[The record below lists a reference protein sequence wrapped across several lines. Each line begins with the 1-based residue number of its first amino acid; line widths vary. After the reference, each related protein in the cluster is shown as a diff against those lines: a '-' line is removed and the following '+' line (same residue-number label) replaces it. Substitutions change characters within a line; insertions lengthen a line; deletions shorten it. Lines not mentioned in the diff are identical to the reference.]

1 MKLRSLFLAS
11 LAALAMVSC
20 SNENDPAIDG
30 GEANVEKKAL
40 LELGF
45 AFPKT
50 TETRATTEAGLA
62 TEYEF
67 KKIAIIMDYTAAID
81 ESGATRVVEILDRDA
96 FSPINS
102 VVGSNNVVIYTKQ
115 AIKVAAGTATIRA
128 IVNPDKTAAELKA
141 IASYADMK
149 LEPTYTALN
158 TLTAAGM
165 PAADDNF
172 MMTNATAGISQEFKE
187 NTTTNVR
194 IPVTRVVAK
203 LMETSTKTVFTEIPT
218 DLTSATEEQ
227 IESLNIELKKATYVN
242 LAKTSSVFPAADP
255 IATTWLNEYQ
265 YPGDWTSLQNSN
277 GNFDYM
283 TLTGNNIHYCFEN
296 GQSTPTGIIY
306 EAEAT
311 WNGEAAQTFYIAAGK
326 LYLTYAALS
335 AAFSKCPAEG
345 SSAKAFHDALIRKY
359 ENGKCYYYK
368 AINTTTETAAVPEI
382 RRNNV
387 YKISV
392 SSVLKIGNPTIIIE
406 DDETLMNLSI
416 AVDPWTVNDN
426 AFELD

>member
-67 KKIAIIMDYTAAID
+67 EKIAIIMDYTAPID

-96 FSPINS
+96 FSPATAAANS
-102 VVGSNNVVIYTKQ
+102 ENIVIYTKQ
-115 AIKVAAGTATIRA
+115 AIKVASGTATIRA

-149 LEPTYTALN
+149 LEPTYAALN
-158 TLTAAGM
+158 ALTAAGM
-165 PAADDNF
+165 PAANNNF
-172 MMTNATAGISQEFKE
+172 MMTNAAAGIDKEFKE
-187 NTTTNVR
+187 NTTTNVQ

-218 DLTSATEEQ
+218 DLTSATTDQ

-242 LAKTSSVFPAADP
+242 LAKTSSVFPAVAP
-255 IATTWLNEYQ
+255 IATTWLNEY
-265 YPGDWTSLQNSN
+265 PVDWANLPSSD
-277 GNFDYM
+277 GKFEYM

-296 GQSTPTGIIY
+296 GQSSSTGIIY

-311 WNGEAAQTFYIAAGK
+311 WNDKPAQTFYIAAGK
-326 LYLTYAALS
+326 LYLTYEALAADFRNCPKEDAS
-335 AAFSKCPAEG
+335 AQV
-345 SSAKAFHDALIRKY
+345 FHNALIRKY

-368 AINTTTETAAVPEI
+368 AINTTTETATVPEI

>member
-20 SNENDPAIDG
+20 NNENDPAIDG
-30 GEANVEKKAL
+30 GGENVEKKAL

-50 TETRATTEAGLA
+50 TVTRATEVGLA

-67 KKIAIIMDYTAAID
+67 TKIAIIMDYAAPID
-81 ESGATRVVEILDRDA
+81 ESGTTRVVEMLDRNA
-96 FSPINS
+96 FSPVTPVANS
-102 VVGSNNVVIYTKQ
+102 ENIVIYTKQ
-115 AIKVAAGTATIRA
+115 AIKVASGTATIRA
-128 IVNPDKTAAELKA
+128 IVNPDKTADELKT
-141 IASYADMK
+141 ITYADMK

-158 TLTAAGM
+158 ALTAAGM
-165 PAADDNF
+165 PAANDNF
-172 MMTNATAGISQEFKE
+172 MMTNATVGISQEFKE
-187 NTTTNVR
+187 NTTTNVQ

-203 LMETSTKTVFTEIPT
+203 LMEMTANRTFTEIKT
-218 DLTSATEEQ
+218 DLKSATEEQ
-227 IESLNIELKKATYVN
+227 IRSLNIELKKATYVN
-242 LAKTSSVFPAADP
+242 LAKSSCVFPSVTP
-255 IATTWLNEYQ
+255 IAASWLHT
-265 YPGDWTSLQNSN
+265 YPVDWANLPSSD
-277 GNFDYM
+277 GKFEYM
-283 TLTGNNIHYCFEN
+283 TLAGNNIHYCFEN

-311 WNGEAAQTFYIAAGK
+311 WNGEAARTFYIAAGK
-326 LYLTYAALS
+326 LYLTYESLS
-335 AAFSKCPAEG
+335 ADFRECPAEG
-345 SSAKAFHDALIRKY
+345 SSAKTFHDALIRKY

-368 AINTTTETAAVPEI
+368 AINTTTEVAAVPEI

-392 SSVLKIGNPTIIIE
+392 TGVVKIGNPTIIIE